1 MAISISISEFK
12 RCTRTHMRSPETTWT
27 SHQNLRTRSVVQE
40 ANRSFP
46 DMNFFSYRRLQA
58 NFWFSVQLTRTEI
71 KLLYCASL
79 LDFPI
84 VVGPSGASV
93 VGRSSILQLLFLHC
107 KFMAK
112 SFWATVHHVTM
123 SARAGFKACCSSW
136 RPGWYPHTCHT
147 KWGRFQSLRGGHEC
161 TMIFLLCVSNDYF
174 VRFTCWCGKS
184 FLKIQSP
191 NRKSTCIRRVSV
203 SDAVTHPQTNT
214 RPDAG
219 LWIHVGSWQEDWIW
233 IWQHVFKRSSTWG
246 QLSL

>member
-1 MAISISISEFK
+1 
-12 RCTRTHMRSPETTWT
+12 
-27 SHQNLRTRSVVQE
+27 
-40 ANRSFP
+40 
-46 DMNFFSYRRLQA
+46 MNFLSSVLCAHYRRLPA
-58 NFWFSVQLTRTEI
+58 NFWFSVQLTRIEI

-84 VVGPSGASV
+84 VAGPSGASV
-93 VGRSSILQLLFLHC
+93 VGRSSILQLLLLHC

-147 KWGRFQSLRGGHEC
+147 KWSRFQSLRGGPEC

-191 NRKSTCIRRVSV
+191 NRKSTCIRCLAGFSIRRC
-203 SDAVTHPQTNT
+203 NT
-214 RPDAG
+214 STDKHTARRWFVNPCWITTGG
-219 LWIHVGSWQEDWIW
+219 LDLNLTAS
-233 IWQHVFKRSSTWG
+233 F
-246 QLSL
+246 

>member
-93 VGRSSILQLLFLHC
+93 VGRSSVLQLLLLHC

-147 KWGRFQSLRGGHEC
+147 KWSRFQSLRGGHEC

-191 NRKSTCIRRVSV
+191 NRKSTCIRCLAGFSIRRC
-203 SDAVTHPQTNT
+203 NT
-214 RPDAG
+214 STDKHTARRWFVNPCWIMTGG
-219 LWIHVGSWQEDWIW
+219 LDLNLTAR
-233 IWQHVFKRSSTWG
+233 F
-246 QLSL
+246 

>member
-40 ANRSFP
+40 ATRSFP
-46 DMNFFSYRRLQA
+46 DMNSLSYRRLPA
-58 NFWFSVQLTRTEI
+58 NFWFSVRLTRTEI
-71 KLLYCASL
+71 KLSYCASL

-93 VGRSSILQLLFLHC
+93 VGRSSVLQLLLLHC

-123 SARAGFKACCSSW
+123 STRAGFKACCSSW

-147 KWGRFQSLRGGHEC
+147 KCGRFQSLRGGHEC

-174 VRFTCWCGKS
+174 VRFTCWCGGKLS
-184 FLKIQSP
+184 KDSVTKQEIYLHSAGFS
-191 NRKSTCIRRVSV
+191 IRRC
-203 SDAVTHPQTNT
+203 NT
-214 RPDAG
+214 STDKHTARRWFVNPCWITTGG
-219 LWIHVGSWQEDWIW
+219 LDLNLTAS
-233 IWQHVFKRSSTWG
+233 F
-246 QLSL
+246 

>member
-46 DMNFFSYRRLQA
+46 DMNFLSHRRLQA

-71 KLLYCASL
+71 KLSYCASL

-84 VVGPSGASV
+84 DAGPSGTSV
-93 VGRSSILQLLFLHC
+93 VARSSDLQLLLLHC

-123 SARAGFKACCSSW
+123 STRAGFKACCSSW

-147 KWGRFQSLRGGHEC
+147 KCGRFQSLRGGHEC
-161 TMIFLLCVSNDYF
+161 TMIFLLCVCLMIILWD
-174 VRFTCWCGKS
+174 
-184 FLKIQSP
+184 LP
-191 NRKSTCIRRVSV
+191 
-203 SDAVTHPQTNT
+203 
-214 RPDAG
+214 AG
-219 LWIHVGSWQEDWIW
+219 V
-233 IWQHVFKRSSTWG
+233 VKAF
-246 QLSL
+246 